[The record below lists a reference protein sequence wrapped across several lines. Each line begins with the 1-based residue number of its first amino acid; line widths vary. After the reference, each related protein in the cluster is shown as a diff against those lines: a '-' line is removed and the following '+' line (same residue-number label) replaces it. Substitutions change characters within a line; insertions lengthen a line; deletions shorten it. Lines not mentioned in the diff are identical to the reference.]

1 MTSENLITAPVGT
14 THEQARQILAK
25 HRIEKLPLVDEEGH
39 LRGLITIKDIQ
50 KAQKYPNSAKDASGR
65 LLCGAAVGVSH
76 DVFDRI
82 AGADRGG
89 RGYHLH
95 RHGARPQRRRAPP
108 DREDSR
114 DVPERSACRGQR
126 GDGRRDA
133 CAV

>member
-1 MTSENLITAPVGT
+1 MNRRVRFWP
-14 THEQARQILAK
+14 K

-82 AGADRGG
+82 PALIAAAWISSASTLRM
-89 RGYHLH
+89 
-95 RHGARPQRRRAPP
+95 ATA
-108 DREDSR
+108 
-114 DVPERSACRGQR
+114 SACSARSR
-126 GDGRRDA
+126 KFVRRSRMFS
-133 CAV
+133 

>member
-25 HRIEKLPLVDEEGH
+25 HRIEKLRWWMKGH

-76 DVFDRI
+76 DVFERI
-82 AGADRGG
+82 
-89 RGYHLH
+89 
-95 RHGARPQRRRAPP
+95 RR
-108 DREDSR
+108 
-114 DVPERSACRGQR
+114 
-126 GDGRRDA
+126 
-133 CAV
+133 